1 MVITQ
6 NAPAYLHAIENIAA
20 VLNLKTDDIFSVYS
34 GKAGK
39 CCCGCSG
46 KHYVN
51 PLRQKEAEAGRG
63 YAYDAGQVSRAQ
75 VTRILG
81 LLQADPGGCEVES
94 NYVALTIGGRIYIA
108 YTSR

>member
-6 NAPAYLHAIENIAA
+6 NAVTYLTAIENIAT
-20 VLNLKTDDIFSVYS
+20 VLNLKADDILSVYS

-46 KHYVN
+46 KHYAN
-51 PLRQKEAEAGRG
+51 PKNRTAAEAARG
-63 YAYDAGQVSRAQ
+63 YAYDDNEVRGGQI
-75 VTRILG
+75 TRVLG
-81 LLQADPGGCEVES
+81 LLQADPGGCDVAS
-94 NYVALTIGGRIYIA
+94 NYVARTIDGRLYVA